1 MRTTTLLIA
10 ALAVGACKKDSKPE
24 AAPEAAEETAPA
36 EAPAD
41 ETPATT
47 DDEVESE
54 DLTEVPAAADVVVVT
69 EDPTTGRL
77 TLSADA
83 VGVGEPVTVA
93 FVKTGLNGCYTQ
105 TDVET
110 TTEGM
115 AWTHSYTTAHEGE
128 VCTANIPMGG
138 FSIVV
143 TPDKPGA
150 WTGSVVVDGETAA
163 TYQIA
168 VATPGVAGDAEAS
181 ETEAK

>member
-10 ALAVGACKKDSKPE
+10 ALAVGACKKDTAPE
-24 AAPEAAEETAPA
+24 AAPVAAAEPA
-36 EAPAD
+36 STEPAAD

-54 DLTEVPAAADVVVVT
+54 SLTPVGEAADVIVVT

-83 VGVGEPVTVA
+83 VGVGEAVTVTFA
-93 FVKTGLNGCYTQ
+93 KTGLNGCYTQ
-105 TDVET
+105 TEVET
-110 TTEGM
+110 TIEGM
-115 AWTHSYTTAHEGE
+115 AWTHTYTTAHEGE

-138 FSIVV
+138 FTLTV

-150 WTGSVVVDGETAA
+150 WTGTVVVDGETAA

-168 VATPGVAGDAEAS
+168 VATPGVAGDADAPEAQ
-181 ETEAK
+181 